1 MAGDIIP
8 IELGLTRGDFVTL
21 WAPEWREGDDEWE
34 AFLGHE
40 EDLYAFEAVAQLA
53 AFIRTDDD
61 NDLVDHPSWP
71 VVSALAANELE
82 PDDLH
87 RFDLVGVPEL
97 VAEDPDS
104 DTLAELAAT
113 FEMVQTL
120 GDVCELD
127 KVTAFFANNP
137 HLGSVGMG
145 VEAYVGK
152 DGQNLWDRVGASIAK
167 SWDTVIDALDSIVT
181 SPDVDPS
188 AVDIAEAELIAAAEN
203 IVDIDD
209 ALDSIVT
216 SPDVDPS
223 AVDIAEAELI
233 AAAENIVDID
243 DVSDEDPDV
252 ETDDDADDT
261 DDADD
266 IETPDPIADAAAE
279 DTFWATV
286 GIDPIR
292 IITSENTYYTLRCYI
307 DDDPIFL
314 GRAGSIT
321 VFGSERA
328 LARYLADDHDH
339 ELAKVS
345 TYADVQTA
353 AVDGSLR
360 IEVTEDNV
368 YVLPGLADDLADGPT
383 TVDPE
388 QLDLAVELFTDAAD
402 FADDDSVETALA
414 SSTPLGWYVSY
425 TLEPDPNRMAP
436 SAPFDAE
443 AEAWRALEREF
454 ESRLRKE

>member
-53 AFIRTDDD
+53 AFIRDNDD
-61 NDLVDHPSWP
+61 NDLVDHPSWS

-104 DTLAELAAT
+104 ETLAELAAT

-127 KVTAFFANNP
+127 RVTAFFANNP

-145 VEAYVGK
+145 VDAYAGK
-152 DGQNLWDRVGASIAK
+152 DGQNLWDRIGASIAK
-167 SWDTVIDALDSIVT
+167 NWDTVIDAVDSVVAT
-181 SPDVDPS
+181 PDVDPS

-203 IVDIDD
+203 V
-209 ALDSIVT
+209 
-216 SPDVDPS
+216 
-223 AVDIAEAELI
+223 
-233 AAAENIVDID
+233 VDID
-243 DVSDEDPDV
+243 DVSADSN
-252 ETDDDADDT
+252 DDDSDDDS
-261 DDADD
+261 DDDD
-266 IETPDPIADAAAE
+266 SDDDGGGFETPDPIADAAAE
-279 DTFWATV
+279 DTFWVTV

-292 IITSENTYYTLRCYI
+292 IITSEDTYYTLRCYI

-314 GRAGSIT
+314 GRTGSIT

-353 AVDGSLR
+353 AVDGSLN
-360 IEVTEDNV
+360 IDVTDDNV
-368 YVLPGLADDLADGPT
+368 YVLPGLADDLAEGPAA
-383 TVDPE
+383 VDPD

-402 FADDDSVETALA
+402 FAGDDSVETALA

-425 TLEPDPNRMAP
+425 TLEPDPNRLAP

-443 AEAWRALEREF
+443 AEAWRALERDF
-454 ESRLRKE
+454 EARLRKQ